1 MHRPDDPRLVEIVE
15 FWDGNLAALK
25 PGRAVIIGF
34 PQDEGIQRNGGRV
47 GADDAP
53 HEIRKWLYRLT
64 PGDPTSERDLRGAP
78 PLDVGDVKVTHD
90 LEASQEALA
99 EVVARILT
107 RRGVPIVLGG
117 GHETAFGVFLGYVQ
131 TGESVGI
138 VNIDAHLDVRPLI
151 DGKGHSGS
159 PFRQMMTHETPL
171 AGYSCLG
178 AQPFATSREH
188 VQFVMEHGGVIRWC
202 DELTPSLAHH
212 FAVEGH
218 RLASLGCAIHLSI
231 DADAVNMAEVPGVS
245 APNPTGLAGSEV
257 IAAARLA
264 GASRE
269 IAGLDLVEI
278 SPPHDRD
285 GQSARWGAVLIWNFL
300 IGLLDRSTT

>member
-1 MHRPDDPRLVEIVE
+1 MRWPDDPRLGEIVE
-15 FWDGNLAALK
+15 VWDGNLDAMR
-25 PGRAVIIGF
+25 PGRAVLIGF
-34 PQDEGIQRNGGRV
+34 PQDEGVRRNGGRI
-47 GADDAP
+47 GAAQAPDA
-53 HEIRKWLYRLT
+53 IRKWLYRLT
-64 PGDPTSERDLRGAP
+64 PGDTASDRDLRDAP
-78 PLDVGDVKVTHD
+78 PLDVGNVKLTAD

-99 EVVARILT
+99 EVVARVLT

-117 GHETAFGVFLGYVQ
+117 GHEAALGVFLGYVQ

-159 PFRQMMTHETPL
+159 PFRQMMEHETPL
-171 AGYSCLG
+171 AGYACLG
-178 AQPFATSREH
+178 AQPHATSREH
-188 VQFVMEHGGVIRWC
+188 VRFVEQHGGVIRRC
-202 DELTPSLAHH
+202 EELRQSLANH
-212 FAVEGH
+212 FASEGH
-218 RLASLGCAIHLSI
+218 RLASLGCAVHLSI
-231 DADAVNMAEVPGVS
+231 DADVVSMADVPGVS
-245 APNPTGLAGSEV
+245 APNPVGLAGSEV
-257 IAAARLA
+257 IGAARLA

-300 IGLLDRSTT
+300 IGLLDRRSA